1 MPTYTNTLRLNDS
14 IISVERVEL
23 SQFSLVAAYR
33 YTSKGSSPK
42 NIHDRDALQKP
53 DGTLLN
59 ANATFLE
66 AEVNNQANPPIFE
79 QIVLDTSS
87 AFDGGTPLTVH
98 QYETFVPFTYPGIV
112 DTLKI
117 EEDENRRTTVG
128 SGTFTFNYSEGAISL
143 ITESPVTA
151 EVKSTVFEIIQS
163 ASTLSS
169 SDFSFSGALGL
180 WSPNQWATVKAEG
193 LNPEPT
199 NSGRNTSYLETIDF
213 KGYRLV
219 EDFGES
225 TFGKDTVRFNN
236 NIAVRQ
242 YGSNTTVA
250 GAAAGEKVR
259 QTQLII
265 SGVDFGPEDPVGNS
279 YVLDI
284 DLKPFTSLDDG
295 TLLYK
300 KTIVKTDT
308 ILAQTDDGTP
318 YS

>member
-14 IISVERVEL
+14 IISVERVDL

-66 AEVNNQANPPIFE
+66 AEVDNQANPPVFE

-87 AFDGGTPLTVH
+87 AFDGGTALTIH
-98 QYETFVPFTYPGIV
+98 QYETFVPFTYPGTI

-117 EEDENRRTTVG
+117 EEDEDRTITQG
-128 SGTFTFNYSEGAISL
+128 GGTFSFDYKEGAISL
-143 ITESPVTA
+143 VTESPVTA
-151 EVKSTVFEIIQS
+151 EVKATVFEIIQS

-180 WSPNQWATVKAEG
+180 WSPNQWASVKAEG

-199 NSGRNTSYLETIDF
+199 SSSRNTTYLETIDF
-213 KGYRLV
+213 KGFRLV
-219 EDFGES
+219 EDFGEA
-225 TFGKDTVRFNN
+225 TYEKDVVRFNN
-236 NIAVRQ
+236 STAIRQ
-242 YGSNTTVA
+242 FGSANTVA
-250 GAAAGEKVR
+250 GAAAGEQVE
-259 QTQLII
+259 QTQLIVSPI
-265 SGVDFGPEDPVGNS
+265 EFGPEDPVGNS

-284 DLKPFTSLDDG
+284 NLKPFTSLDDG
-295 TLLYK
+295 TLIYK
-300 KTIVKTDT
+300 KTIIKTDT
-308 ILAQTDDGTP
+308 ILAKVDDGTP